1 MLSFSSVIRMKES
14 FEEITVVLPT
24 LNEKENIEKL
34 INAILKNYLK
44 IKIIV
49 ADDNSTD
56 GTIDV
61 VKGISSKNRNVLLLE
76 RKGRKKG
83 LTASVIDGISAS
95 KTKYVIVMDADMQ
108 HPFEVI
114 KTIKKK
120 FDEGYNLVVATR
132 ASVNGWALYRKII
145 SRLLMY
151 IGYLVLYLRGSA
163 RCGDI
168 FSGYFGIKK
177 ELFEKVYRANKK
189 RFVNE
194 GYKVLFDF
202 LKCIKSKDVKIAEV
216 PYIFHVRSAGSSKA
230 GVKQGIALFKSFFS

>member
-1 MLSFSSVIRMKES
+1 MRES

-24 LNEKENIEKL
+24 LNEKETIGKL
-34 INAILKNYLK
+34 INAILKNYPK

-56 GTIDV
+56 GTIGI
-61 VKGISSKNRNVLLLE
+61 VKKISSKNKNVKLLE
-76 RKGRKKG
+76 RRGKKKG

-95 KTKYVIVMDADMQ
+95 NTKYVIVMDADMQ

-114 KTIKKK
+114 KEIKKK
-120 FDEGYNLVVATR
+120 FDEGYGLVVAIR
-132 ASVNGWALYRKII
+132 ASVKNWALYRKII
-145 SRLLMY
+145 SRLLIY
-151 IGYLVLYLRGSA
+151 IGYLVLYLEGSA

-177 ELFEKVYRANKK
+177 ELFEKVYKANEK
-189 RFVNE
+189 RFVGE

-202 LKCIKSKDVKIAEV
+202 LKCIKIKDAKIAEV

-230 GVKQGIALFKSFFS
+230 GVKQGIALFKSFCS